1 MSLRH
6 AWIIA
11 KKDLKSIIR
20 RKVVLYTTVALPLII
35 GVVLPVII
43 EFGGRRSGGFPAA
56 ALPQFLGAFA
66 FLFVIIPAIIPTPI
80 ASYSIVGEKVE
91 KSLEP
96 LLATPVADGDILLGK
111 SIAAFLPAML
121 ATFVGATVF
130 MTLMDLVTADKLGYL
145 YFPNWSMGVILLI
158 LAPLAALLSIEVS
171 VLASSRVND
180 VRAASQLGGLVFI
193 PFIGIYVASEIGII
207 TLDTNAL
214 LTIAAVMAILDV
226 VLLFISKATFQ
237 REQILT
243 RWK

>member
-11 KKDLKSIIR
+11 KKDLKSILR
-20 RKVVLYTTVALPLII
+20 RRTVLYTTVAFPLII
-35 GVVLPVII
+35 AVLLPLVI
-43 EFGGRRSGGFPAA
+43 EFSGRRSGGFPAA
-56 ALPQFLGAFA
+56 ALPGYLDAFA

-121 ATFVGATVF
+121 GTFAGAAVF

-145 YFPNWSMGVILLI
+145 YFPNWRIGVILLI

-171 VLASSRVND
+171 VLASSKVSD
-180 VRAASQLGGLVFI
+180 VRAAAQLGGLAFL
-193 PFIGIYVASEIGII
+193 PFIGIYIAGEIGAI
-207 TLDTNAL
+207 TLDTNGL
-214 LTIAAVMAILDV
+214 LTIAAVMAPLGL
-226 VLLFISKATFQ
+226 VLFFVSKATFQ